1 MWKWTDPDNIKA
13 IILDVDSLDEAY
25 LSFPYIQYIPDVQ
38 LFLVQDENNTHDKE
52 VEVKEYYDITNL
64 LQDILADSNCDST
77 SIISISNN
85 PLFLKDMMRYHI
97 GTILT
102 HNLAKDFLRNTP
114 DFTACTINMLPKI
127 LKGEVSGYAAEV
139 YATYGKTVPQ
149 MRFL

>member
-38 LFLVQDENNTHDKE
+38 LFLVQDENNTRDKE

-102 HNLAKDFLRNTP
+102 HNLAKDFLRNTQ
-114 DFTACTINMLPKI
+114 ISRL
-127 LKGEVSGYAAEV
+127 V
-139 YATYGKTVPQ
+139 Q
-149 MRFL
+149 